1 MKKMYFNL
9 VKHAKFL
16 LVSLT
21 LLVSVIAE
29 ATTCPNAI
37 IIPGGTTFPTPATAV
52 TCGTTNDITSANSTS
67 CGSGSYKGGLEALYM
82 YTPGTNVTGFTVS
95 FNGGTTTD
103 YVGITIYQ
111 GCPTSGGTCL
121 TSVTSSAF
129 TKTTTAISLT
139 AGTTY
144 YIMFDTWPSPAS
156 PCPGTFIL
164 NGTIPPP
171 PCTSL
176 VYGASVAGSAFDEDI
191 FNVSL
196 GTLNNTSSCASL
208 AGGAGSITKRYSNY
222 AGIVTAPSIT
232 QGVSYPIS
240 VTVGQCDGSSY
251 PGNVTV
257 YIDYNQNGLFTD
269 AGEMV
274 YLSPGYT
281 TFAVSGTAV
290 TGSILIPATALTGTT
305 RMRVIANESNV
316 ATGPTAPYSYGET
329 EDYCVTIVP
338 NTGCTGTPNA
348 GIAAIT
354 SSVGCPGNAITVS
367 ATGLSTGTGLNI
379 QWQSATA
386 STGPWANIT
395 GATSSSLPT
404 STTTTTFYRIVS
416 TCTTSALSA
425 TSSVVSYS
433 VVNPGPCICNAY
445 PLIFSSTTFDE
456 EITNVTVGSM
466 NNSSSCTLAA
476 GGAGSILNRYGN
488 YSGIVTGPNQAL
500 GSAVSFSLTQ
510 TSCGGAYP
518 NFFQIYV
525 DWNQDG
531 DWLDA
536 GEQVYSQSASVSGN
550 QTVTGSF
557 TVPATALIGTTR
569 MRVVNVENTASTTN
583 YAHNVYTYGETEDYC
598 FTTFIPGCSSLAY
611 GASAAGT
618 TFDDEIFNVTL
629 GTLNNSSSCTTL
641 AGGAGSI
648 LKRYSNYSGVIMPP
662 SITQGVS
669 NPLSVTVGQCDGS
682 VYSGN
687 VTVYI
692 DYNQNGLF
700 TDAGEMV
707 YLSPY
712 TSFAVAGTA
721 VTGSIIVPTTALT
734 GTTRMR
740 VIANE
745 ASSATGPTAL
755 YNYGETEDYC
765 VTILPSPGCSGTPNG
780 GLATISAGTGC
791 AGGVVNL
798 SATGLSIGTGLGSQ
812 WQSAS
817 AATGPWANITGA
829 TTSSYSLTSTVGS
842 TFYRIVST
850 CTTSALSN
858 TSTVVSFNGIN
869 CISTNV
875 PATGSNTLNCGTS
888 TKLYD
893 NGGPTTNYSTNI
905 NGFTVLN
912 NTGAGIITISGTYLN
927 IESCCDYVKIY
938 SGAGIGGTLLYT
950 YAGSGTMT
958 TFSST
963 PGQILTVQMY
973 SDPSVQGEGFDMNV
987 IYTNYVAPTPTISIA
1002 GTPVICAGATTNLTA
1017 SGAATYT
1024 WTGLG
1029 STNPLSV
1036 TPSAATIYSVT
1047 GSACGVDSAPVTYTV
1062 AVSASPSITVNS
1074 GAICSGSSFTMAPSG
1089 GTTYTYTGGSAV
1101 VSPIANA
1108 TYTVT
1113 SANVSGCI
1121 GSAVSTV
1128 TVNARP
1134 IVSLLAGGVICP
1146 GASYT
1151 LVANGATTYT
1161 YSSGSAVVSPT
1172 ATTTYSVTGTNTL
1185 GCVSSNTATTSVTVT
1200 SGPSITVNSG
1210 AICPGGSFTMT
1221 PTGGTTYTYTG
1232 GSAVVNPTS
1241 NTTYTVTSANLAG
1254 CIGSAVSTVTVNA
1267 APSVS
1272 ALASNTII
1280 CIGGSSDL
1288 TASTT
1293 ATSYIWNT
1301 GATTMSITVSPT
1313 VTTTYTVNVTD
1324 VTTCSSSA
1332 VVTVNVSTCTGIDEL
1347 VANNVTIYPN
1357 PNNGIINITLSSEL
1371 SKNSTLEIYD
1381 AIGKLIVTEALSGE
1395 LNTLNI
1401 SNLSNGIYSFRV
1413 LNNNNMVKFGKLV
1426 KQ

>member
-1 MKKMYFNL
+1 MYLNL
-9 VKHAKFL
+9 VKHSKVL
-16 LVSLT
+16 LVSAT
-21 LLVSVIAE
+21 LLVSVITK

-37 IIPGGTTFPTPATAV
+37 VIPGGTTFPTPATAL
-52 TCGTTNDITSANSTS
+52 TCGTTNDITSANSTA
-67 CGSGSYKGGLEALYM
+67 CGSASYKGGLEALYM
-82 YTPGTNVTGFTVS
+82 YTPSTNITGFTVAY
-95 FNGGTTTD
+95 NGVS

-121 TSVTSSAF
+121 TSVATSAT

-164 NGTIPPP
+164 NGTPPP
-171 PCTSL
+171 PCTAL
-176 VYGASVAGSAFDEDI
+176 VYGASVAGDAFDDEI
-191 FNVSL
+191 FNVTL
-196 GTLNNTSSCASL
+196 GTLNNTSSCTSL
-208 AGGAGSITKRYSNY
+208 AGGAGSVLKRYSNY
-222 AGIVTAPSIT
+222 SGIVAAPSIT
-232 QGVSYPIS
+232 KGLSYPLS
-240 VTVGQCDGSSY
+240 VTVGQCDGSAY
-251 PGNVTV
+251 GGNVTV

-274 YLSPGYT
+274 YASPYT
-281 TFAVSGTAV
+281 TFAVAGTAISS
-290 TGSILIPATALTGTT
+290 SIIIPTTALTGTT
-305 RMRVIANESNV
+305 RMRVIAVEGSSS
-316 ATGPTAPYSYGET
+316 AYGPTATYSWGET
-329 EDYCVTIVP
+329 EDYCVDIIP
-338 NTGCTGTPNA
+338 NPGCSGTPNA

-354 SSVGCPGNAITVS
+354 SSVGCPGNAITLS
-367 ATGLSTGTGLNI
+367 ATGLSTGIGLNL

-386 STGPWANIT
+386 STGPWASIT
-395 GATSSSLPT
+395 TGTTSSFAT
-404 STTTTTFYRIVS
+404 STTTTTYYRLVS

-433 VVNPGPCICNAY
+433 VNNPGPCVCNAY
-445 PLIFSSTTFDE
+445 PLIFSSTTYDE
-456 EITNVTVGSM
+456 EISNVTVGSM
-466 NNSSSCTLAA
+466 NNSSTCSLAA

-531 DWLDA
+531 DWLDV
-536 GEQVYSQSASVSGN
+536 GEQVYSQTASVNGN

-557 TVPATALIGTTR
+557 TVPATAVLGTTR

-583 YAHNVYTYGETEDYC
+583 YAHTVYTYGETEDYC
-598 FTTFIPGCSSLAY
+598 FTTFIPGCSSLTY
-611 GASAAGT
+611 GPSAAGSA
-618 TFDDEIFNVTL
+618 FDDEIFNVTL
-629 GTLNNSSSCTTL
+629 GTLNNTSSCTTL

-669 NPLSVTVGQCDGS
+669 YPLSVTVGQCDGTA
-682 VYSGN
+682 YGGN

-707 YLSPY
+707 YASPY
-712 TSFAVAGTA
+712 TTFAIAGTA
-721 VTGSIIVPTTALT
+721 VSSSIIIPTTALT

-740 VIANE
+740 VIAVE
-745 ASSATGPTAL
+745 GSSSAYGSTAT
-755 YNYGETEDYC
+755 YSWGETEDYC

-780 GLATISAGTGC
+780 GLAVISAGTGC
-791 AGGVVNL
+791 SGGVVNL
-798 SATGLSIGTGLGSQ
+798 SATGLSTGTGIGSQ
-812 WQSAS
+812 WQSAT

-829 TTSSYSLTSTVGS
+829 TASTYSFTSTVGS

-893 NGGPTTNYSTNI
+893 NGGPTANYSTGN

-963 PGQILTVQMY
+963 PGQILTVQLY
-973 SDPSVQGEGFDMNV
+973 SDGSVEGEGFDMNV
-987 IYTNYVAPTPTISIA
+987 IYTNYVAPTPTITIA
-1002 GTPVICAGATTNLTA
+1002 GTPVICAGATTSLTA

-1047 GSACGVDSAPVTYTV
+1047 GSACGVNSAPVTYTV

-1074 GAICSGSSFTMAPSG
+1074 GAICSGSSFTMAPTG

-1101 VSPIANA
+1101 VSPTTNA

-1113 SANVSGCI
+1113 SSNVSGCI
-1121 GSAVSTV
+1121 GSAISTV

-1146 GASYT
+1146 GDSYT

-1185 GCVSSNTATTSVTVT
+1185 GCISSNTATTSVTVT

-1232 GSAVVNPTS
+1232 GSAIVSPTS
-1241 NTTYTVTSANLAG
+1241 NATYTVTSANLAG

-1267 APSVS
+1267 NPSVT
-1272 ALASNTII
+1272 ALASNTLI
-1280 CIGGSSDL
+1280 CVGNSAVL
-1288 TASTT
+1288 TASTS
-1293 ATSYIWNT
+1293 ATSYTWDS

-1332 VVTVNVSTCTGIDEL
+1332 VITVNVSTCTGINEQ
-1347 VANNVTIYPN
+1347 VAYNVNVYPN
-1357 PNNGIINITLSSEL
+1357 PTTGVLNITLTSEL
-1371 SKNSTLEIYD
+1371 TKNSTLEIYD
-1381 AIGKLIVTEALSGE
+1381 AIGKLIVTEVLSNE
-1395 LNTLNI
+1395 LNTFNL
-1401 SNLSNGIYSFRV
+1401 SNLSNGIYTFKV
-1413 LNNNNMVKFGKLV
+1413 LNNANMVKLGKLI

>member
-1 MKKMYFNL
+1 MYLNL
-9 VKHAKFL
+9 VKHSKFL
-16 LVSLT
+16 LVSAT
-21 LLVSVIAE
+21 LLVSVIAK
-29 ATTCPNAI
+29 ATTCPNAV
-37 IIPGGTTFPTPATAV
+37 IIPGTTTFPTPATAL
-52 TCGTTNDITSANSTS
+52 TCGTTNDITSANSVA
-67 CGSGSYKGGLEALYM
+67 CGSTLYMGGLEALYV
-82 YTPGTNVTGFTVS
+82 YTPSTNISGFTVAYTGVS
-95 FNGGTTTD
+95 
-103 YVGITIYQ
+103 YVGITVFQ
-111 GCPTSGGTCL
+111 GCPTSGGICL
-121 TSVTSSAF
+121 TSISSSAVS
-129 TKTTTAISLT
+129 KITTGISLT

-144 YIMFDTWPSPAS
+144 YIMFDTWPTPAS

-164 NGTIPPP
+164 NGI
-171 PCTSL
+171 
-176 VYGASVAGSAFDEDI
+176 
-191 FNVSL
+191 
-196 GTLNNTSSCASL
+196 
-208 AGGAGSITKRYSNY
+208 
-222 AGIVTAPSIT
+222 
-232 QGVSYPIS
+232 
-240 VTVGQCDGSSY
+240 
-251 PGNVTV
+251 
-257 YIDYNQNGLFTD
+257 
-269 AGEMV
+269 
-274 YLSPGYT
+274 
-281 TFAVSGTAV
+281 
-290 TGSILIPATALTGTT
+290 ALTPCSG
-305 RMRVIANESNV
+305 A
-316 ATGPTAPYSYGET
+316 
-329 EDYCVTIVP
+329 
-338 NTGCTGTPNA
+338 PNA

-354 SSVGCPGNAITVS
+354 SSVGCPGNAITLS
-367 ATGLSTGTGLNI
+367 ATGLTTGLGI
-379 QWQSATA
+379 TYQWQSATS
-386 STGPWANIT
+386 STGPWASIAT
-395 GATSSSLPT
+395 GTTSSFT
-404 STTTTTFYRIVS
+404 ASTTTTTFYQLVT

-433 VVNPGPCICNAY
+433 VNNPGPCVCNAY
-445 PLIFSSTTFDE
+445 PLIYSSSTLDE

-466 NNSSSCTLAA
+466 NNSSSCTLIA
-476 GGAGSILNRYGN
+476 GGAGSLLNRYGN
-488 YSGIVTGPNQAL
+488 YAGIVTGPSATM
-500 GSAVSFSLTQ
+500 GSSVSFSLTQ

-536 GEQVYSQSASVSGN
+536 GEQVYSQTASVSGN

-557 TVPATALIGTTR
+557 TVPTTAVVGTTR
-569 MRVVNVENTASTTN
+569 MRVVNAEATASTTN
-583 YAHNVYTYGETEDYC
+583 YAHTVYGYGESEDYC
-598 FTTFIPGCSSLAY
+598 FTVSIPGCSALAY
-611 GASAAGT
+611 GASTAGSA
-618 TFDDEIFNVTL
+618 FDDEIFNVTL
-629 GTLNNSSSCTTL
+629 GTLNNSSTCSTL

-662 SITQGVS
+662 SITQGVT
-669 NPLSVTVGQCDGS
+669 NPLSVTVGQCDGFA
-682 VYSGN
+682 YSGN

-712 TSFAVAGTA
+712 TSFAVGGTA

-745 ASSATGPTAL
+745 ASSATGPTAA
-755 YNYGETEDYC
+755 YTYGETEDYC
-765 VTILPSPGCSGTPNG
+765 VTILPSPGCSGTPNAG
-780 GLATISAGTGC
+780 TAVISAGTGC

-798 SATGLSIGTGLGSQ
+798 SATGLSIGIGLGSQ
-812 WQSAS
+812 WQSATS
-817 AATGPWANITGA
+817 ATGPWANITGA
-829 TTSSYSLTSTVGS
+829 TASTYSFTSTVGS

-893 NGGPTTNYSTNI
+893 NGGPTANYSTGNS
-905 NGFTVLN
+905 GFTVLD

-927 IESCCDYVKIY
+927 IESCCDYVRIY
-938 SGAGIGGTLLYT
+938 SGAGIGGTILYT

-963 PGQILTVQMY
+963 PGQILTVQLY
-973 SDPSVQGEGFDMNV
+973 SDGSVEGEGFDMNV
-987 IYTNYVAPTPTISIA
+987 IYTNYVAPTPTITIA
-1002 GTPVICAGATTNLTA
+1002 GTPVICAGATTSLTA
-1017 SGAATYT
+1017 SGATTYT

-1047 GSACGVDSAPVTYTV
+1047 GSACGVNSTPVTYTV

-1074 GAICSGSSFTMAPSG
+1074 GAICSGSSFTMTPSG

-1101 VSPIANA
+1101 VSPTTNT

-1113 SANVSGCI
+1113 SANVAGCI
-1121 GSAVSTV
+1121 GSAASTV

-1134 IVSLLAGGVICP
+1134 IVSLLAGGAICP

-1151 LVANGATTYT
+1151 MVANGATTYT

-1185 GCVSSNTATTSVTVT
+1185 GCVSSNTATT
-1200 SGPSITVNSG
+1200 
-1210 AICPGGSFTMT
+1210 
-1221 PTGGTTYTYTG
+1221 
-1232 GSAVVNPTS
+1232 
-1241 NTTYTVTSANLAG
+1241 
-1254 CIGSAVSTVTVNA
+1254 TVTVNA
-1267 APSVS
+1267 NPSVS
-1272 ALASNTII
+1272 ALASNTLI
-1280 CIGGSSDL
+1280 CVGNSADL
-1288 TASTT
+1288 TASTS
-1293 ATSYIWNT
+1293 ATSYTWNT

-1313 VTTTYTVNVTD
+1313 VTTTYTVNVTSS
-1324 VTTCSSSA
+1324 TSCSSSA

-1347 VANNVTIYPN
+1347 VSNAVTVYPN

-1381 AIGKLIVTEALSGE
+1381 AIGKLIVTEVLSNE

>member
-1 MKKMYFNL
+1 MKKMYLNL
-9 VKHAKFL
+9 VKHSKVL
-16 LVSLT
+16 LVSAT
-21 LLVSVIAE
+21 LLVSVITK
-29 ATTCPNAI
+29 ATTCPNATI
-37 IIPGGTTFPTPATAV
+37 ISGTTTFPSAPISLV
-52 TCGTTNDITSANSTS
+52 CGTTNDITGLGGAGGTV
-67 CGSGSYKGGLEALYM
+67 CGSTAYMGGTEALYV
-82 YTPGTNVTGFTVS
+82 YTPSTNVTGFTVAYTGVS
-95 FNGGTTTD
+95 WTG
-103 YVGITIYQ
+103 VTIFQ

-121 TSVTSSAF
+121 TSITGSGTS
-129 TKTTTAISLT
+129 KTTTGIALT

-144 YIMFDTWPSPAS
+144 YIMIDTYPTPNS
-156 PCPGTFIL
+156 PCPGSIIL

-171 PCTSL
+171 PCTAL
-176 VYGASVAGSAFDEDI
+176 VYGASVAGSAGDDDI

-196 GTLNNTSSCASL
+196 GTLNNTSSCTSL
-208 AGGAGSITKRYSNY
+208 AGGAGSVLKRYSNY
-222 AGIVTAPSIT
+222 SGIVTAPSIT
-232 QGVSYPIS
+232 KGVSYPLS
-240 VTVGQCDGSSY
+240 VTVGQCDGFAY
-251 PGNVTV
+251 DGNVTV

-281 TFAVSGTAV
+281 TFAVGGTAV
-290 TGSILIPATALTGTT
+290 TGSILIPSTALTGTT

-316 ATGPTAPYSYGET
+316 ATGPTAAYSYGET

-367 ATGLSTGTGLNI
+367 AAGLSTGTGLNL

-395 GATSSSLPT
+395 GATASSLPT

-433 VVNPGPCICNAY
+433 VVNPGPCVCNAY

-536 GEQVYSQSASVSGN
+536 GEQVYSQTASVSGN

-569 MRVVNVENTASTTN
+569 MRVVNVEATASTTN
-583 YAHNVYTYGETEDYC
+583 YAHTVYSYGETEDYC
-598 FTTFIPGCSSLAY
+598 FTTFIPGCSSLTY
-611 GASAAGT
+611 GPSAAGSA
-618 TFDDEIFNVTL
+618 FDDEIFNVTL
-629 GTLNNSSSCTTL
+629 GTLNNTSSCTTL

-712 TSFAVAGTA
+712 TSFALAGTA

-745 ASSATGPTAL
+745 ASSATGSTAL

-780 GLATISAGTGC
+780 GLAVISAGTGC

-798 SATGLSIGTGLGSQ
+798 SATGLSIGIGLGSQ
-812 WQSAS
+812 WQSAT

-829 TTSSYSLTSTVGS
+829 TASTYSFTSTVGS

-875 PATGSNTLNCGTS
+875 PATGSNTINCGTS

-893 NGGPTTNYSTNI
+893 DGGATGQYGNNW

-912 NTGAGIITISGTYLN
+912 N
-927 IESCCDYVKIY
+927 
-938 SGAGIGGTLLYT
+938 SGAGVINISGNFT
-950 YAGSGTMT
+950 Y
-958 TFSST
+958 
-963 PGQILTVQMY
+963 P
-973 SDPSVQGEGFDMNV
+973 E
-987 IYTNYVAPTPTISIA
+987 TNYASLKIHA
-1002 GTPVICAGATTNLTA
+1002 GDG
-1017 SGAATYT
+1017 
-1024 WTGLG
+1024 
-1029 STNPLSV
+1029 
-1036 TPSAATIYSVT
+1036 
-1047 GSACGVDSAPVTYTV
+1047 
-1062 AVSASPSITVNS
+1062 
-1074 GAICSGSSFTMAPSG
+1074 
-1089 GTTYTYTGGSAV
+1089 
-1101 VSPIANA
+1101 
-1108 TYTVT
+1108 
-1113 SANVSGCI
+1113 
-1121 GSAVSTV
+1121 
-1128 TVNARP
+1128 
-1134 IVSLLAGGVICP
+1134 
-1146 GASYT
+1146 
-1151 LVANGATTYT
+1151 
-1161 YSSGSAVVSPT
+1161 
-1172 ATTTYSVTGTNTL
+1172 
-1185 GCVSSNTATTSVTVT
+1185 
-1200 SGPSITVNSG
+1200 
-1210 AICPGGSFTMT
+1210 
-1221 PTGGTTYTYTG
+1221 TGGTSLYCYTNSG
-1232 GSAVVNPTS
+1232 GGTI
-1241 NTTYTVTSANLAG
+1241 TVITSAPGHVLPFNL
-1254 CIGSAVSTVTVNA
+1254 
-1267 APSVS
+1267 P
-1272 ALASNTII
+1272 LM
-1280 CIGGSSDL
+1280 DL
-1288 TASTT
+1288 
-1293 ATSYIWNT
+1293 
-1301 GATTMSITVSPT
+1301 VL
-1313 VTTTYTVNVTD
+1313 
-1324 VTTCSSSA
+1324 
-1332 VVTVNVSTCTGIDEL
+1332 EL
-1347 VANNVTIYPN
+1347 
-1357 PNNGIINITLSSEL
+1357 
-1371 SKNSTLEIYD
+1371 D
-1381 AIGKLIVTEALSGE
+1381 LI
-1395 LNTLNI
+1395 
-1401 SNLSNGIYSFRV
+1401 
-1413 LNNNNMVKFGKLV
+1413 
-1426 KQ
+1426 